1 MADPSDIFISYK
13 REEQAKAKCLADALS
28 RKGWN
33 VWWDPKLRAG
43 ERYNDVIE
51 QELKKTRCV
60 IVLWSKLSV
69 ASKYV
74 KDEARFALNRQKLI
88 PVAIE
93 EVDLPFRF
101 DELHTVQ
108 LLDWN
113 TAIDSSPVFQNLVD
127 DIQALLSSGP
137 KPEIQEN
144 DELAGPM
151 PTAPLPLPP
160 ATTQKL
166 SLFWTQLDALFIVAV
181 SYAVLLSV
189 LGIAFEFNDPYLK
202 FYMAGSGLWLLMFT
216 LTMKYSAQRTLHT
229 LIGGICFLTAAIASA
244 AVIWRYFVMREVCAS
259 QTPASPPPFGFSH
272 EPAYLPYVYVMGI
285 LLVIIVGVLLK
296 YARHQDER
304 HRTAVFRWI
313 GGLIVWLMG
322 CRVAWYLAE
331 RCYQVYK

>member
-1 MADPSDIFISYK
+1 MANHSDIFISYK

-51 QELKKTRCV
+51 QALKKTRCV
-60 IVLWSKLSV
+60 IVLWSKRSV

-74 KDEARFALNRQKLI
+74 KDEARFALKRQKLI

-108 LLDWN
+108 LRDWDSDL
-113 TAIDSSPVFQNLVD
+113 DSSPIFQNLAH
-127 DIQALLSSGP
+127 DIQKLLRSPP

-144 DELAGPM
+144 DELSGPM

-160 ATTQKL
+160 ATTQKI
-166 SLFWTQLDALFIVAV
+166 SMFWTQLDLVFIVAV
-181 SYAVLLSV
+181 SYALLLSV
-189 LGIAFEFNDPYLK
+189 LGITFEFSDPYLK

-216 LTMKYSAQRTLHT
+216 LTMKYSAHRTQNI
-229 LIGGICFLTAAIASA
+229 LIKGICFLSAAIASA
-244 AVIWRYFVMREVCAS
+244 AVIWRYFVMREYCKT
-259 QTPASPPPFGFSH
+259 QTPESPPPFGFSH
-272 EPAYLPYVYVMGI
+272 DPEYLPYVYVMGI

-296 YARHQDER
+296 YAGHQDEKY
-304 HRTAVFRWI
+304 RTAVFRWI